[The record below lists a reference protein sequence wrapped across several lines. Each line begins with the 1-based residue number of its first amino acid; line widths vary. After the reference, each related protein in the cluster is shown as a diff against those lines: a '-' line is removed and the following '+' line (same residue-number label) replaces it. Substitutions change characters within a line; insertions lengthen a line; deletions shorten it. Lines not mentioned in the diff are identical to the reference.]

1 MVCCS
6 FVVFCLCFAGCS
18 AGGWSWRE
26 AAPVPGGD
34 AFDIQINPHASGWR
48 TLSVGSLPHPD
59 LPEESSQHGAEKQ
72 EENVY
77 AFAE

>member
-1 MVCCS
+1 M
-6 FVVFCLCFAGCS
+6 
-18 AGGWSWRE
+18 
-26 AAPVPGGD
+26 PGGD